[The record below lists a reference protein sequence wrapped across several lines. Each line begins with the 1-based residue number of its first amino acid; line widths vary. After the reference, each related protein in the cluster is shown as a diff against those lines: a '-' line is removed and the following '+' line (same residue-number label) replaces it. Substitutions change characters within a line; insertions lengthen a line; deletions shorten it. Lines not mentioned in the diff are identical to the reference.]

1 MIFQERIKKMNV
13 EKRNKYAEKLVE
25 NGIDTLSG
33 ELKNRN
39 DYIILK
45 KSLPEGIQAKIKRLA
60 YLADE
65 NNYYLRLNLNKQD
78 KRKEELILK
87 YDVFLE
93 NLIDIFEALNCDLND
108 FELKR
113 VDFCFNAEDKDY
125 FEDFSKLHKFLISCL
140 MVSENTKNNY
150 ITYSLLDDEL
160 LSIAIKSARFEA
172 ENYDKS
178 KESRKKSK
186 YKSRLELRSKA
197 SEALVNDIKSVF
209 LGAWLDRL
217 ERAYF
222 AYDDT
227 WKAYN
232 NILVKSYLADKEKPK
247 SRRKYT
253 TLTNFVLRNET
264 KIFCRKQL
272 IDLFTKIGVQNPTK
286 TADKYK
292 ENHRIEYF
300 SKTDLRFVI
309 DTLEEKFNYYFS

>member
-1 MIFQERIKKMNV
+1 MNV
-13 EKRNKYAEKLVE
+13 EKRNRYAEKLVE

-125 FEDFSKLHKFLISCL
+125 FEDFSKLHKF
-140 MVSENTKNNY
+140 
-150 ITYSLLDDEL
+150 
-160 LSIAIKSARFEA
+160 
-172 ENYDKS
+172 
-178 KESRKKSK
+178 
-186 YKSRLELRSKA
+186 
-197 SEALVNDIKSVF
+197 
-209 LGAWLDRL
+209 
-217 ERAYF
+217 
-222 AYDDT
+222 
-227 WKAYN
+227 
-232 NILVKSYLADKEKPK
+232 
-247 SRRKYT
+247 
-253 TLTNFVLRNET
+253 
-264 KIFCRKQL
+264 
-272 IDLFTKIGVQNPTK
+272 
-286 TADKYK
+286 
-292 ENHRIEYF
+292 
-300 SKTDLRFVI
+300 
-309 DTLEEKFNYYFS
+309 